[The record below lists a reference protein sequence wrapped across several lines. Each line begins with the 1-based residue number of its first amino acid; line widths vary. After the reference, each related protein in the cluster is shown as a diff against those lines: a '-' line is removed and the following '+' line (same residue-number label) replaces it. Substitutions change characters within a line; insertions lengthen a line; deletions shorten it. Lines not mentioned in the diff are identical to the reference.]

1 MLAGFVRAVMCILL
15 SLSFALFLQIWDYG
29 AARTHARI
37 LMQIG
42 ASAGHEDRRHVL
54 MQCYDETVRYMWAEK
69 ARRGDEGF
77 NVNIASL
84 TLDLEA
90 LSSAKHLCD
99 TQYPK
104 SVKNTKGAER
114 SSNKFSDRSFPS
126 HGVHLF
132 IVFALE
138 PWFRAFD
145 CCSQAR
151 TLAVERE
158 RASGRTKA
166 TTRNMVSG
174 SSSSSSLPST
184 RRSGTEMSPGTHG
197 ELRMWKHLHS
207 RMWPPMRHQMCS

>member
-114 SSNKFSDRSFPS
+114 SSNKFSDRSFPHMVCTCLS
-126 HGVHLF
+126 CLRWNLGSELLTAVHRQ
-132 IVFALE
+132 E
-138 PWFRAFD
+138 HWQWKGKG
-145 CCSQAR
+145 QAVVR
-151 TLAVERE
+151 KRPQETWSVAAAAAAACQAPEEV
-158 RASGRTKA
+158 
-166 TTRNMVSG
+166 V
-174 SSSSSSLPST
+174 
-184 RRSGTEMSPGTHG
+184 
-197 ELRMWKHLHS
+197 LR
-207 RMWPPMRHQMCS
+207 